1 MVVKSY
7 MIQVLMIEIITLHCL
22 PRNNLIHVVN
32 KEKGKVGREL
42 SVVLFQ
48 MLHTQQIKILTVN
61 LTELLD
67 KSSLPEVSVD
77 LYIAT

>member
-1 MVVKSY
+1 M
-7 MIQVLMIEIITLHCL
+7 
-22 PRNNLIHVVN
+22 VN
-32 KEKGKVGREL
+32 KEKWKVGREL
-42 SVVLFQ
+42 SVVLIQ